1 MKRRLPLL
9 LVIVFQLVIGS
20 FVFAQGTVT
29 GSVVEQDGTTP
40 VLNASV
46 TFSGI
51 DFQGD
56 TVSCSFLSD
65 SLGCYFAE
73 MNTGV
78 YQAVASASGYADCVL
93 ADSIVVADSL
103 LIEHVDFILNELY
116 VPVQY
121 VMARYFDNSMAKV
134 TWAKS
139 SSDLVEDFETG
150 DFSKLDWNNG
160 ISECPWRITEV
171 NPYQG
176 SYCMKSSC
184 EGLGSGVSEIEVV
197 VNLLVDS
204 RISFYERVSSESPW
218 DCGSFY
224 IDDVKMGE
232 YSGESDWQEVSFD
245 VAEGPHV
252 FRWGYMKDASIDV
265 GEDCFCVDNIRFF
278 NALTKTETESRSF
291 QYYQLYRRRFSETPM
306 LLASH
311 LTDSSFVD
319 VGWNNLPW
327 GQYYY
332 GVSCIYEGNRGE
344 SEIVWSNGLDKDLTT
359 EFELFA
365 TTNSGVIPAGAAVS
379 LLSSD
384 TLGTDYFATLDE
396 MGHCLISEVV
406 RGDYW
411 VTVGL
416 AGYEEF
422 VSDSLVNISEH
433 IDYHVELV
441 EKKYDIDSLY
451 VSSTGWAMWSMPDS
465 LLTSVQH
472 FEIILDTMP
481 VCSIYALHCQLDVD
495 DFVSGETYLLKVR
508 PVYLSGAGDW
518 AEAFFTYRSC
528 SDFLPTLDGLFVE
541 RIPEGTRIYWNNPL
555 SDSLIGAVFYRNE
568 QYLGFATE
576 DSFLDEEPL
585 PYGVTWWQVRLV
597 YDGQLPDAYYSMSC
611 LESVSVYNPL
621 LCNPPQNLE
630 GGNYFNDENDFGALL
645 SWGIRPEPIAEW
657 LHYDNGLYDMALGAD
672 GMIYWGIK
680 FDAED
685 LASYRG
691 SALTKISIFD
701 IAAGTY
707 QIWIYFGEEI
717 TSHTLVHYQNM
728 SLDGCNDWH
737 TETLST
743 NLNLP
748 ENESVWI
755 VIGQHGITYPAAACA
770 ATGNPNGSWVSMDG
784 VTWNELSYYNLDY
797 TWMLRAFVTNQFSKA
812 ENDNL
817 LKYNVYRSYDNQNYS
832 LIASVSY
839 DENVGFYQYK
849 DVLVGD
855 VHSVFYYQVRAEY
868 ESGCESEPALSLFNP
883 TQNFVVVDDAWDLNE
898 YSLSQNVYPNPTDGK
913 IMISG
918 RNIDQV
924 AVFDA
929 FGRNVFV
936 SDCTANEIQIDLSH
950 CADGLYLLRVVSQN
964 GAETHRVMLAH

>member
-1 MKRRLPLL
+1 MKNRLSLL
-9 LVIVFQLVIGS
+9 LAVVFQLVIGS
-20 FVFAQGTVT
+20 HAFADGTVT
-29 GSVVEQDGTTP
+29 GSVVEQDGSTP
-40 VLNASV
+40 IADALV
-46 TFSGI
+46 TFSTVNL
-51 DFQGD
+51 QGD
-56 TVSCSFLSD
+56 TISYQFHTD
-65 SLGCYFAE
+65 SSGSYYGTMIAGE
-73 MNTGV
+73 
-78 YQAVASASGYADCVL
+78 YQAVAFANGYADSGFP
-93 ADSIVVADSL
+93 ASIVLIDDAV
-103 LIEHVDFILNELY
+103 IEHIDFVLHELY
-116 VPVQY
+116 GPVQY
-121 VMARYFDNSMAKV
+121 VMARSFANSMVKV

-139 SSDLVEDFETG
+139 NSALVEDFETG

-160 ISECPWRITEV
+160 ISEYPWTITET

-184 EGLGSGVSEIEVV
+184 EGIGSGVSEIEVV

-204 RISFYERVSSESPW
+204 RISFYERISSESPW

-252 FRWGYMKDASIDV
+252 FRWSYVKDASFDV
-265 GEDCFCVDNIRFF
+265 GEDCFYIDNIRFF
-278 NALTKTETESRSF
+278 NALSKSEMDNRSF
-291 QYYQLYRRRFSETPM
+291 QYYQLYRRRFNESSM

-332 GVSCIYEGNRGE
+332 GVSCLYEGNRGE

-359 EFELFA
+359 EFEVFA
-365 TTNSGVIPAGAAVS
+365 TTNSGLIPTGANVS
-379 LLSSD
+379 LISSD
-384 TLGTDYFATLDE
+384 TLGTNYYATLDE
-396 MGHCLISEVV
+396 VGHCLISEVV

-411 VTVGL
+411 VTVSL

-433 IDYHVELV
+433 IDYQVELM
-441 EKKYDIDSLY
+441 EKKYELDSLY
-451 VSSTGWAMWSMPDS
+451 VSSTGWAIWSMPDS
-465 LLTSVQH
+465 LLPSVQC
-472 FEIILDTMP
+472 FEIMLDTVP
-481 VCSIYALHCQLDVD
+481 VCTTSDLHYQLAVD

-508 PVYLSGAGDW
+508 PVYLSGAGNW
-518 AEAFFTYRSC
+518 VEAFFTYRSC
-528 SDFLPTLDGLFVE
+528 SDFPPTLDGLSAE
-541 RIPEGTRIYWNNPL
+541 RIPEGARIYWNNPL
-555 SDSLIGAVFYRNE
+555 ADSLIGAVCYRNE
-568 QYLGFATE
+568 QFVGFTTDA
-576 DSFLDEEPL
+576 FFIDEEPL
-585 PYGVTWWQVRLV
+585 PYGETWWQVRLV
-597 YDGQLPDAYYSMSC
+597 YDGQLPEAYYSMSC
-611 LESVSVYNPL
+611 FESVSVYNPL

-630 GGNYFNDENDFGALL
+630 GENYFDDENDFGALI

-657 LHYDNGLYDMALGAD
+657 LYYDNGLYDTALGAD

-680 FDAED
+680 FDAAD
-685 LASYRG
+685 LAAYSG
-691 SALTKISIFD
+691 AALSKVSLFD
-701 IAAGTY
+701 IAAGAY

-717 TSHTLVHYQNM
+717 TPHTLVHYQNM

-737 TETLST
+737 TETLTT

-748 ENESVWI
+748 ENESVWV

-784 VTWNELSYYNLDY
+784 IAWNELSYYNLEY

-855 VHSVFYYQVRAEY
+855 AHSVFYYQVRAEY
-868 ESGCESEPALSLFNP
+868 ESGCESEPAASLHNP
-883 TQNFVVVDDAWDLNE
+883 AHDFVVVDDAWDLNE

-918 RNIDQV
+918 QNINQV

-929 FGRNVFV
+929 FGKKVFV
-936 SDCTANEIQIDLSH
+936 SDCNADEIQIDLSH

-964 GAETHRVMLAH
+964 GMETHRVMLAY

>member
-1 MKRRLPLL
+1 MLFA
-9 LVIVFQLVIGS
+9 VVFQLVIGS
-20 FVFAQGTVT
+20 HAFANGTVM
-29 GSVVEQDGTTP
+29 GSVFEQDGFTP
-40 VLNASV
+40 IAYASV
-46 TFSGI
+46 TFSTVNL
-51 DFQGD
+51 QGD
-56 TVSCSFLSD
+56 TISYQFHTDSFGSYY
-65 SLGCYFAE
+65 GTMIAGE
-73 MNTGV
+73 
-78 YQAVASASGYADCVL
+78 YQAVAFANGYVDSSFPA
-93 ADSIVVADSL
+93 SIVLNDDAVIDH
-103 LIEHVDFILNELY
+103 IDFVLHELY
-116 VPVQY
+116 GPVQY
-121 VMARYFDNSMAKV
+121 VMARSFANSMVKV

-139 SSDLVEDFETG
+139 NSALVEDFETG

-160 ISECPWRITEV
+160 ISEYPWTITET

-184 EGLGSGVSEIEVV
+184 EGIGSGVSEIEVV

-204 RISFYERVSSESPW
+204 RISFYERISSESPW

-224 IDDVKMGE
+224 IDDVKMSE

-252 FRWGYMKDASIDV
+252 FRWSYVKDASFDV
-265 GEDCFCVDNIRFF
+265 GEDCYYIDNIRFF
-278 NALTKTETESRSF
+278 NALAKSETDNRSF
-291 QYYQLYRRRFSETPM
+291 QYYQLYRRRFNESPM

-359 EFELFA
+359 EFEVFA
-365 TTNSGVIPAGAAVS
+365 TTNSGLIPTGANVS
-379 LLSSD
+379 LISSD
-384 TLGTDYFATLDE
+384 TLGTNYYATLDE
-396 MGHCLISEVV
+396 VGHCLISEVV

-411 VTVGL
+411 VTVSL

-433 IDYHVELV
+433 IDYQVELM
-441 EKKYDIDSLY
+441 EKKYELDSLY
-451 VSSTGWAMWSMPDS
+451 VSSTGWAIWSMPDS
-465 LLTSVQH
+465 LLPSVQC
-472 FEIILDTMP
+472 FEIMLDTVP
-481 VCSIYALHCQLDVD
+481 VCTTSDLHYQLAVD

-508 PVYLSGAGDW
+508 PVYLSGAGNW
-518 AEAFFTYRSC
+518 SEAFFTYRSC
-528 SDFLPTLDGLFVE
+528 SDFPPTLDGLSAE

-555 SDSLIGAVFYRNE
+555 ADSLIGAVCYRNE
-568 QYLGFATE
+568 QFVGFTTDA
-576 DSFLDEEPL
+576 FFIDEEPL
-585 PYGVTWWQVRLV
+585 PYGETWWQVRLV
-597 YDGQLPDAYYSMSC
+597 YDGQLPEAYYSMSC
-611 LESVSVYNPL
+611 VESVSVYNPL

-630 GGNYFNDENDFGALL
+630 GENYFDDENDFGALI

-657 LHYDNGLYDMALGAD
+657 LYYDNGLYDTALGAD

-680 FDAED
+680 FDAAD
-685 LASYRG
+685 LAAYSG
-691 SALTKISIFD
+691 VALSKVSLFD
-701 IAAGTY
+701 IAAGAY

-717 TSHTLVHYQNM
+717 TPHTLVHYQNM

-737 TETLST
+737 TETLTT

-784 VTWNELSYYNLDY
+784 IAWNELSYYNLDY

-868 ESGCESEPALSLFNP
+868 ESGCESEPAASLHNP
-883 TQNFVVVDDAWDLNE
+883 AQDFVVVDDAWDLNE

-918 RNIDQV
+918 QNINQV

-936 SDCTANEIQIDLSH
+936 SDCNADEIQIDLSH

-964 GAETHRVMLAH
+964 GTETHRVMLAH

>member
-1 MKRRLPLL
+1 MKNRLSLL
-9 LVIVFQLVIGS
+9 LAVVFQLVIGS
-20 FVFAQGTVT
+20 HAFANGTVM
-29 GSVVEQDGTTP
+29 GSVFEQDGFTP
-40 VLNASV
+40 IADASV
-46 TFSGI
+46 TFSTVNL
-51 DFQGD
+51 QGD
-56 TVSCSFLSD
+56 TISYQFHTDSFGSYY
-65 SLGCYFAE
+65 GTMIAGE
-73 MNTGV
+73 
-78 YQAVASASGYADCVL
+78 YQAVAFANGYADSGFP
-93 ADSIVVADSL
+93 ASIVLIDDAV
-103 LIEHVDFILNELY
+103 IEHIDFVLHELY
-116 VPVQY
+116 SPVQY
-121 VMARYFDNSMAKV
+121 VMARPFANSMVKV

-139 SSDLVEDFETG
+139 NSALVEDFETG

-160 ISECPWRITEV
+160 ISEYPWTITET

-184 EGLGSGVSEIEVV
+184 EGIGSGVSEIEVV

-204 RISFYERVSSESPW
+204 RISFYERISSESPW

-252 FRWGYMKDASIDV
+252 FRWSYVKDASFDV
-265 GEDCFCVDNIRFF
+265 GEDCFYIDNIRFF
-278 NALTKTETESRSF
+278 NALAKSEKDNRSF
-291 QYYQLYRRRFSETPM
+291 QYYQLYRRRFNESPM

-359 EFELFA
+359 EFEVFA
-365 TTNSGVIPAGAAVS
+365 TTNSGLIPTGANVS
-379 LLSSD
+379 LISSD
-384 TLGTDYFATLDE
+384 TLGTNYYATLDE
-396 MGHCLISEVV
+396 VGHCLISEVV

-411 VTVGL
+411 VTVSL

-433 IDYHVELV
+433 VDYQVELM
-441 EKKYDIDSLY
+441 EKKYELDSLY
-451 VSSTGWAMWSMPDS
+451 VSSTGWAIWSMPDS
-465 LLTSVQH
+465 LLPSVQC
-472 FEIILDTMP
+472 FEIMLDTVP
-481 VCSIYALHCQLDVD
+481 VCTTSDLHYQLAVD

-508 PVYLSGAGDW
+508 PVYLSGAGNW
-518 AEAFFTYRSC
+518 VEAFFTYRSC
-528 SDFLPTLDGLFVE
+528 SDFPSTLDGLFAE

-555 SDSLIGAVFYRNE
+555 VDSLIGAVCYRNE
-568 QYLGFATE
+568 QCLGFTPDA
-576 DSFLDEEPL
+576 FFIDEEPL
-585 PYGVTWWQVRLV
+585 PYGETWWQVRLV
-597 YDGQLPDAYYSMSC
+597 YDGQLPEAYYSMSC
-611 LESVSVYNPL
+611 FESVSVYNPL

-630 GGNYFNDENDFGALL
+630 GENYFDDENDFGALI

-657 LHYDNGLYDMALGAD
+657 LYYDNGLYDTALGAD

-680 FDAED
+680 FDAAD
-685 LASYRG
+685 WAAYSG
-691 SALTKISIFD
+691 AALSKVSLFD
-701 IAAGTY
+701 IAAGAY

-717 TSHTLVHYQNM
+717 TPHTLVHYQNM

-748 ENESVWI
+748 ENESVWV

-784 VTWNELSYYNLDY
+784 IAWNELSYYNLDY

-849 DVLVGD
+849 DVLIGD
-855 VHSVFYYQVRAEY
+855 AHSVFYYQVRAEY
-868 ESGCESEPALSLFNP
+868 ESGCESEPAASLHNP
-883 TQNFVVVDDAWDLNE
+883 AQDFVVVDDAWDLNE

-918 RNIDQV
+918 QNINQV

-936 SDCTANEIQIDLSH
+936 SDCNADEIQIDLSH

-964 GAETHRVMLAH
+964 GTETHRVMLAH